1 MENRKEDYSINE
13 ERTLKEGLSSYSNLP
28 DSITDVTAS
37 TTASGALLPI
47 IAWLMIYLSAIL
59 VAR

>member
-1 MENRKEDYSINE
+1 MENRKEDYSIKE
-13 ERTLKEGLSSYSNLP
+13 DRTLNEGLSSCSNLP
-28 DSITDVTAS
+28 DSITAVTAN